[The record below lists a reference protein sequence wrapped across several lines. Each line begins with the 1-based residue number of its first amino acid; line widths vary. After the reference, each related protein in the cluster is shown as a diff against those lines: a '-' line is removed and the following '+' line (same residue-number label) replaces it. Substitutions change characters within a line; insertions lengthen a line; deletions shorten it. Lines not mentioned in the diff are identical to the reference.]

1 MSFLAPA
8 RSARTTNIMQAIAL
22 VGGVIVFLLASAGLL
37 NAGLRGDPIPDS
49 LRQAAVVAH
58 LSTVLLAL
66 PLGISQ
72 LLLPKGTFRHRT
84 VGYIWVALM
93 VFTATVSFAIHT
105 IIPHSLSP
113 IHLFSVLTL
122 IFAPL
127 IVYFARTKQVERH
140 RSAVLGIMV
149 GGLAIAGLFTFLPG
163 RALGQLALNL
173 FGKF

>member
-1 MSFLAPA
+1 MSFIAPA
-8 RSARTTNIMQAIAL
+8 RSARTNAILQGLAL
-22 VGGVIVFLLASAGLL
+22 SGGAIVFLLATAGLL
-37 NAGLRGDPIPDS
+37 NAWLHRAPIPNS

-84 VGYIWVALM
+84 VGYLWIALM

-122 IFAPL
+122 ISAPL
-127 IVYFARTKQVERH
+127 IVFFARTGQVERH
-140 RSAVLGIMV
+140 RSAVLGIML
-149 GGLAIAGLFTFLPG
+149 GGLTIAGLFTFLPG
-163 RALGQLALNL
+163 RALGQLVLKL
-173 FGKF
+173 FDRI